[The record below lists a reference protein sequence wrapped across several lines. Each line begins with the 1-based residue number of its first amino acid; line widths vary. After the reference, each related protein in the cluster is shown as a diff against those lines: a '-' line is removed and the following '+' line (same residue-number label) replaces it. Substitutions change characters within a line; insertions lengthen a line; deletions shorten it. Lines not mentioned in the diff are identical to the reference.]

1 MLKVY
6 GILGV
11 ALLMSLGVLASNVV
25 TGISPGMTDYNLVLA
40 DTRGKDRRDGREED
54 RDDRGDCREEEGVV
68 GKDKRD
74 CKKDNRRGE
83 DDA

>member
-1 MLKVY
+1 MWWPVFHQK
-6 GILGV
+6 
-11 ALLMSLGVLASNVV
+11 LL
-25 TGISPGMTDYNLVLA
+25 DYNLVLA
-40 DTRGKDRRDGREED
+40 DTRGKDRRDGRKED

-74 CKKDNRRGE
+74 CKQDNRRGE

>member
-6 GILGV
+6 GILGI
-11 ALLMSLGVLASNVV
+11 ALLMSLGVFASDVV
-25 TGISPGMTDYNLVLA
+25 TSNSPEITDYNLVLA

-54 RDDRGDCREEEGVV
+54 RDDRGDCRDEEGVV

-74 CKKDNRRGE
+74 CKQDNRRGE